1 MTQVKWPVFD
11 HQLAVSRIGS
21 LSADA
26 MKVVQ
31 IGCGTIGFAY
41 ACALKSSGVQVTV
54 LEKSHQV
61 IRQHLDSC
69 DIFHI
74 DDAGVEF
81 LRDVSAIFLAVPT
94 PQSAGR
100 LDFQSLA
107 DTLPT
112 VRRIVSANP
121 RAIVVLRRSAL
132 SPLRSSLAF
141 FVCLRVRGAA
151 SGTAVASHRHSAVS
165 SCKRL

>member
-1 MTQVKWPVFD
+1 
-11 HQLAVSRIGS
+11 
-21 LSADA
+21 

-41 ACALKSSGVQVTV
+41 ACALQSSGVQVTV
-54 LEKSHQV
+54 LEKCHHT
-61 IRQHLDSC
+61 IRQHMDAC

-74 DDAGVEF
+74 DDAGVKF

-94 PQSAGR
+94 PQLAGR

-121 RAIVVLRRSAL
+121 RAIVVLRRYHL
-132 SPLRSSLAF
+132 FFVTRSSLASE
-141 FVCLRVRGAA
+141 L
-151 SGTAVASHRHSAVS
+151 H
-165 SCKRL
+165 